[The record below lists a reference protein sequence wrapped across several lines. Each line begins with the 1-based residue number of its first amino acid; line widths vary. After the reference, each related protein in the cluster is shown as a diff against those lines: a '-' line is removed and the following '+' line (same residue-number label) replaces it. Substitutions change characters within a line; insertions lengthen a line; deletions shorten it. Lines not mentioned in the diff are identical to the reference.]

1 MSFRNLAVLTTAL
14 ALPLAL
20 GQPLAAQAPEYAEQ
34 SWDAS
39 TGAPAEVGEVF
50 PEIAD
55 SDLPFDTDY
64 RVGVL
69 DNGMRYVIRAN
80 ATPPEQGLVYFWVD
94 AGSVSEADGE
104 EGYAHFIE
112 HMAFNGSTNVPEG
125 EMVHLLE
132 REGLAFGADTNAST
146 GFDTTLY
153 RLDLPRNDRD
163 LLDTALMLMR
173 ETASEITFDDE
184 AVDREKGII
193 LSERRVRDT
202 YQLRNTIDN
211 LEFFY
216 PGSRFSRRMPIG
228 APESSQSIEVA
239 TGAALRALYERI
251 YRPENTALVVVGDYD
266 PEEVEAMIRDHF
278 ASWHGEPRLETPDF
292 GPIDPDLAGLTDVFL
307 DPAMAEA
314 ISISRHGEW
323 LGEPDTAASRRAR
336 VLRQIGYS
344 IVNRRLQRLARQ
356 DDPPFRSARLGT
368 DEVFEVGRTTSLDVL
383 TNEGEWQ
390 RGLAAAQEEYRRAVE
405 FGFTEAEVAEQV
417 ANLRQA
423 IESNAASAATRSN
436 RNFLTG
442 ALTLLSDGQVPTT
455 PASALERFSQHEPE
469 ITPETV
475 LAALQADLV
484 PLDNPLIRFSG
495 SEPPE
500 GGELA
505 LRSGWTEGMALALE
519 APVETAAAEFAY
531 TDFGAPGTVVS
542 DTVDDRLD
550 IRTVRFANGL
560 MLNLKRTDLQEERV
574 LVQLNID
581 GGDLLSTADNPLAT
595 ALVGSLP
602 TGGLGAHTLD
612 ELQTVLAGRQVS
624 FNVGSAD
631 ETFRMSAATTPSD
644 LELQL
649 QLMTAALVDPGY
661 RSTAEAQYRSNVQSF
676 FDRLS
681 ATPSA
686 ALSNTIGGVIS
697 NGDPRFTLQSEEDY
711 LALNFAKLRDDISD
725 RWQNGAM
732 ELALVGDIDE
742 DVAVALVAQTLGT
755 LPAREDDFG
764 TYEDARQRGF
774 TDNRE
779 ARTVYHDGQANQAM
793 LMMIWPTRDD
803 NDPAASMQLN
813 MLERVTRLIMLEVIR
828 EELGQTYSPSVGV
841 DLSRTYPGFGTF
853 DVSAQVDTAQVDATR
868 DAMLSALAD
877 LRDAPV
883 DEDVLL
889 RARQPLLEAID
900 NQLDSNGGWMSLV
913 DRAQTERDRIDRF
926 LSASEMVEAVTVGDV
941 QALAVQYLDPA
952 ERLEFVVLPRDAGSE
967 TADDAAGD

>member
-1 MSFRNLAVLTTAL
+1 MNFRKLAVLTTAL

-20 GQPLAAQAPEYAEQ
+20 GQPLAAQAPEYTEQ
-34 SWDAS
+34 SRDAS
-39 TGAPAEVGEVF
+39 VGVPAEVAAVF
-50 PEIAD
+50 PEIAE

-64 RVGVL
+64 RVGQL
-69 DNGMRYVIRAN
+69 DNGMRYIIRAN
-80 ATPPEQGLVYFWVD
+80 STPPEQGLVYFWVD
-94 AGSVSEADGE
+94 AGSVSEQDGE

-153 RLDLPRNDRD
+153 RLDLPRNDVD

-211 LEFFY
+211 LDFLY
-216 PGSRFSRRMPIG
+216 PGSRFSQRMPIG
-228 APESSQSIEVA
+228 APESAESIEVA
-239 TGAALRALYERI
+239 TGAALRALYERV
-251 YRPENTALVVVGDYD
+251 YRPENTALIVVGDYD
-266 PEEVEAMIRDHF
+266 PDEVEAMIRARF
-278 ASWHGEPRLETPDF
+278 ASWQGEPRLETPDF
-292 GPIDPDLAGLTDVFL
+292 GPIDPELSGRTDIFL
-307 DPAMAEA
+307 DPALSA
-314 ISISRHGEW
+314 SISVSRNGEW

-336 VLRQIGYS
+336 VLRQIGYAV
-344 IVNRRLQRLARQ
+344 INRRLQSLARQ
-356 DDPPFRSARLGT
+356 EDPPFRNARFDTG
-368 DEVFEVGRTTSLDVL
+368 DVFEAGRTTSLDVL

-390 RGLAAAQEEYRRAVE
+390 RGLAAAQEEYRRALE

-423 IESNAASAATRSN
+423 IESNAASAATRGN
-436 RNFLTG
+436 RDFLTG
-442 ALTLLSDGQVPTT
+442 ALTLLRDGQVPTT
-455 PASALERFSQHEPE
+455 PASALERFSEHEPE
-469 ITPETV
+469 ITPEAV
-475 LAALQADLV
+475 LAALQAELV
-484 PLDNPLIRFSG
+484 PLDDPLIRFTG
-495 SEPPE
+495 SDAPE

-505 LRSGWTEGMALALE
+505 LRQAWSEGMAIALE
-519 APVETAAAEFAY
+519 APSEADAVEFAY
-531 TDFGAPGTVVS
+531 TDFGTAGAVVS

-550 IRTVRFANGL
+550 IRTIRFANGL
-560 MLNLKRTDLQEERV
+560 MLNLKHTDLQEERV

-602 TGGLGAHTLD
+602 SGGLGEHTLD

-631 ETFRMSAATTPSD
+631 ETFRMSAATTPRD

-661 RSTAEAQYRSNVQSF
+661 RSTAEAQYRRNVQSF

-686 ALSNTIGGVIS
+686 ALSNAIGEVIS
-697 NGDPRFTLQSEEDY
+697 DGDPRFTLQSEEDY

-725 RWQNGAM
+725 RWQHGAM
-732 ELALVGDIDE
+732 ELAVVGDIDE
-742 DVAVALVAQTLGT
+742 DAVVELVARTLGT
-755 LPAREDDFG
+755 LPAREDAFG
-764 TYEDARQRGF
+764 AYEDARQRSF
-774 TDNRE
+774 TANRE
-779 ARTVYHDGQANQAM
+779 ARTVYHDGQPNQAM
-793 LMMIWPTRDD
+793 LMMLWPTRDD
-803 NDPAASMQLN
+803 SDPAESMQLN
-813 MLERVTRLIMLEVIR
+813 MLERVTRLIMLDVIR
-828 EELGQTYSPSVGV
+828 EELGQTYSPSVSV
-841 DLSRTYPGFGTF
+841 DLSRTYPGYGTF
-853 DVSAQVDTAQVDATR
+853 DVSAQVDTAQVDPTR
-868 DAMLSALAD
+868 EAMLSAIAD
-877 LRDAPV
+877 LRNAPV

-889 RARQPLLEAID
+889 RARQPLVEAID

-913 DRAQTERDRIDRF
+913 DRAQTEPDRIDRY
-926 LSASEMVEAVTVGDV
+926 LSAREMVEAVTVEDV
-941 QALAVQYLDPA
+941 QALAMQYLDPA
-952 ERLEFVVLPRDAGSE
+952 DRLEFVVLPREQASE
-967 TADDAAGD
+967 TGGEAATE